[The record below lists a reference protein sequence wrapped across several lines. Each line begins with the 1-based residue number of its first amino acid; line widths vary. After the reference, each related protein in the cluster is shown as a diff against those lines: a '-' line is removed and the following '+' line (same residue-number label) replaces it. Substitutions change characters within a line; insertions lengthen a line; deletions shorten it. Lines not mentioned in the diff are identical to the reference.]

1 MSIATDSMT
10 GSAFELVT
18 VLQGFTHL
26 AKRSGELDGNLPVRA
41 ARYCGPVF
49 EGSAAGFQI
58 QVAQPMTVRRG
69 RKRKQA
75 AAIKDL
81 SPPALEQVTARVN
94 DALEAAVRDGLLS
107 RDGYW
112 RRGGGGGA

>member
-1 MSIATDSMT
+1 MSIATDAMT
-10 GSAFELVT
+10 GSAFERVT

-69 RKRKQA
+69 RKRERA
-75 AAIKDL
+75 AAMVCR
-81 SPPALEQVTARVN
+81 E
-94 DALEAAVRDGLLS
+94 
-107 RDGYW
+107 
-112 RRGGGGGA
+112 RRGRRVRVLALHRRGRLQRAPWGAW